1 MKKMSWRRWR
11 LRWRGQGRRRR
22 RRRRRRRCRRRR
34 RGSGQR
40 LFVDEIKRK
49 GKLQITLKMAQ
60 ASFGVCCY
68 CYILKNKV
76 EYTAALVV
84 CGWSGALVVI
94 VILSKQGW
102 IHSYFSHVWV
112 VRGVKK
118 AKRDRRMGRAGCK
131 VECIWLKKPGEN
143 TLLCFTHHLESG
155 ISGRH
160 KLKTFQFE
168 SFHFVVADVNR
179 FPFWITETKL
189 KVEERRGR
197 ENR

>member
-102 IHSYFSHVWV
+102 IHSHFSRVWV
-112 VRGVKK
+112 VRGGKK
-118 AKRDRRMGRAGCK
+118 VKRDRRMGRAGCR
-131 VECIWLKKPGEN
+131 VECIWLKKNLVRTHCFVLHITLNRGSPGVTN
-143 TLLCFTHHLESG
+143 WRHFNSSLSTLSLQTSIAFLFG
-155 ISGRH
+155 
-160 KLKTFQFE
+160 
-168 SFHFVVADVNR
+168 
-179 FPFWITETKL
+179 
-189 KVEERRGR
+189 
-197 ENR
+197 

>member
-11 LRWRGQGRRRR
+11 LRWRGQGRCRRR

-102 IHSYFSHVWV
+102 IHSHFSHVWV
-112 VRGVKK
+112 VRGGKK

-131 VECIWLKKPGEN
+131 VECIWLKKTWWEHIAFFLHITLNRGSPGVTN
-143 TLLCFTHHLESG
+143 WRHFNSSLSTLSLQTSIAFLFG
-155 ISGRH
+155 
-160 KLKTFQFE
+160 
-168 SFHFVVADVNR
+168 
-179 FPFWITETKL
+179 
-189 KVEERRGR
+189 
-197 ENR
+197 